1 MKDSTPHKSKDK
13 NEENKFK
20 TTIHNMIYK
29 LIEDDDAFNSIDFQE
44 NVPPQNPQPQINP
57 LNNPYIPYYSN
68 NNNDMFL
75 FQNIFN
81 TKERKT
87 FPNININQGIEKYKN
102 NFDLNKNQN
111 IIRDQNRKRTYDTP
125 TAGHNSKIEMEILI
139 NKIKAILEK
148 NGKLDFHVYKLIKG
162 KFLAIIKNHKGSKIF
177 QKYIKPNNTS
187 DEIIHLL
194 FLELSKNLEDFMTN
208 PYSNYFFKKFFICLN
223 SDDRIYLL
231 KKIEK
236 SIVKLSLDEIGTYPI
251 QTIIEF
257 LDNKIEKLIVINA
270 IKDHIQEL
278 IFNQYGSYVVEKLIS
293 SLDENDIPFLYS
305 FIAMNFIQL
314 SFNNNAICV
323 IKKLLSQKLSN
334 YMHNLI
340 KNYVI
345 KNCKEFILH
354 PCGNFVVQGIVEY
367 WDDYLEIV
375 GLYKNNFFDLS
386 LEKYASNVIERFIER
401 DEKVLENYIE
411 EIIESKKIYEIMK
424 SKSRRIRTHKRI
436 QYPVQA
442 QKDRGNRRT
451 SLHRN
456 KSPPANNPHRTAKEN
471 GSSFRTEARRN
482 RIILHPPPIRC
493 AVRLSAKP
501 PYKPHASGTDTCG
514 PFRNSRFPFH
524 RHTAKPV
531 PVLLFSTV
539 PAHTDLRMHP
549 GTQ

>member
-29 LIEDDDAFNSIDFQE
+29 LIEDDDTFNSIDFQE

-57 LNNPYIPYYSN
+57 LNNPYISYYAN

-236 SIVKLSLDEIGTYPI
+236 SIVRLSLDEIGTYPI

-293 SLDENDIPFLYS
+293 SLEENDIPFLYS

-424 SKSRRIRTHKRI
+424 SKFGNYVI
-436 QYPVQA
+436 QKA
-442 QKDRGNRRT
+442 IKLGDND
-451 SLHRN
+451 
-456 KSPPANNPHRTAKEN
+456 K
-471 GSSFRTEARRN
+471 
-482 RIILHPPPIRC
+482 
-493 AVRLSAKP
+493 
-501 PYKPHASGTDTCG
+501 
-514 PFRNSRFPFH
+514 
-524 RHTAKPV
+524 
-531 PVLLFSTV
+531 
-539 PAHTDLRMHP
+539 
-549 GTQ
+549 

>member
-44 NVPPQNPQPQINP
+44 NVPPQNPHPQINP
-57 LNNPYIPYYSN
+57 LNNPYISYYAN

-236 SIVKLSLDEIGTYPI
+236 SIVKLSIDEIGTYPI

-257 LDNKIEKLIVINA
+257 LNNKIEKMIVINA

-293 SLDENDIPFLYS
+293 SLEENDIPFLYS

-345 KNCKEFILH
+345 NNYKEFILH

-367 WDDYLEIV
+367 WDDYLDIV
-375 GLYKNNFFDLS
+375 VLYKNNFFNLS

-411 EIIESKKIYEIMK
+411 EIIESKKIYEIMRSKFGNYVIQKAIKLAKNEHKKKLVFNAAMMINNLKEKKLITKWK
-424 SKSRRIRTHKRI
+424 SILMPHIHDLSNDSIKELNT
-436 QYPVQA
+436 
-442 QKDRGNRRT
+442 
-451 SLHRN
+451 RN
-456 KSPPANNPHRTAKEN
+456 
-471 GSSFRTEARRN
+471 FF
-482 RIILHPPPIRC
+482 
-493 AVRLSAKP
+493 
-501 PYKPHASGTDTCG
+501 D
-514 PFRNSRFPFH
+514 F
-524 RHTAKPV
+524 
-531 PVLLFSTV
+531 
-539 PAHTDLRMHP
+539 
-549 GTQ
+549 

>member
-29 LIEDDDAFNSIDFQE
+29 LIEDDDAFNSNDFQE

-57 LNNPYIPYYSN
+57 LNNPYISYYAN

-223 SDDRIYLL
+223 SEDRIYLL

-236 SIVKLSLDEIGTYPI
+236 SIVKLSSDEIGTYPI

-257 LDNKIEKLIVINA
+257 LNNKIEKMIVINA

-293 SLDENDIPFLYS
+293 SLEENDIPFLYS

-367 WDDYLEIV
+367 WDDYLDIV
-375 GLYKNNFFDLS
+375 VLYKNNFFNLS

-411 EIIESKKIYEIMK
+411 EIIESKKIYEIMRSKFGNYVIQKAIKLAKNEHKKKLVFNAAMMINNLKEKKLITKWK
-424 SKSRRIRTHKRI
+424 SILMPHIHQLSNDSIKELNT
-436 QYPVQA
+436 
-442 QKDRGNRRT
+442 
-451 SLHRN
+451 RN
-456 KSPPANNPHRTAKEN
+456 
-471 GSSFRTEARRN
+471 FF
-482 RIILHPPPIRC
+482 
-493 AVRLSAKP
+493 
-501 PYKPHASGTDTCG
+501 D
-514 PFRNSRFPFH
+514 F
-524 RHTAKPV
+524 
-531 PVLLFSTV
+531 
-539 PAHTDLRMHP
+539 
-549 GTQ
+549 

>member
-1 MKDSTPHKSKDK
+1 MKDSTPHKSKVN
-13 NEENKFK
+13 NEENKLK
-20 TTIHNMIYK
+20 TTIHDMIYK
-29 LIEDDDAFNSIDFQE
+29 LIEDDDTFNSIDFQA
-44 NVPPQNPQPQINP
+44 NSNAQNPQLQINP
-57 LNNPYIPYYSN
+57 INSPYIPYYAN
-68 NNNDMFL
+68 NKNDIFL
-75 FQNIFN
+75 YQNFFN
-81 TKERKT
+81 ANERKT
-87 FPNININQGIEKYKN
+87 FPNNKINQGMEKYKN
-102 NFDLNKNQN
+102 NFDLNKNHN
-111 IIRDQNRKRTYDTP
+111 IIRDPNRKRTYDTP

-257 LDNKIEKLIVINA
+257 LDNKIEKMIVINA
-270 IKDHIQEL
+270 IRDHIQEL

-293 SLDENDIPFLYS
+293 SLEENDIPFLYS
-305 FIAMNFIQL
+305 FIAINFIQL

-323 IKKLLSQKLSN
+323 IKKLLSQKLSKN
-334 YMHNLI
+334 MHNLI

-345 KNCKEFILH
+345 KNYKDFILH

-367 WDDYLEIV
+367 WDDYLDIV
-375 GLYKNNFFDLS
+375 VLYKNNFFNLS

-401 DEKVLENYIE
+401 DEKILENYIE
-411 EIIESKKIYEIMK
+411 EIICSKKIYEIMK
-424 SKSRRIRTHKRI
+424 SKFGNYVI
-436 QYPVQA
+436 QKAIKLAKNEYKKKLVFNA
-442 QKDRGNRRT
+442 AIMINNLKEKKLIT
-451 SLHRN
+451 KW
-456 KSPPANNPHRTAKEN
+456 KSILMPHIHELSEDSIKE
-471 GSSFRTEARRN
+471 
-482 RIILHPPPIRC
+482 L
-493 AVRLSAKP
+493 
-501 PYKPHASGTDTCG
+501 
-514 PFRNSRFPFH
+514 NSRNFFD
-524 RHTAKPV
+524 
-531 PVLLFSTV
+531 F
-539 PAHTDLRMHP
+539 
-549 GTQ
+549 

>member
-1 MKDSTPHKSKDK
+1 MKDSTPHKSKVN
-13 NEENKFK
+13 NEENKLK
-20 TTIHNMIYK
+20 TTIHDMIYK

-57 LNNPYIPYYSN
+57 LNNPYISYYAN

-293 SLDENDIPFLYS
+293 SLEENDIPFLYS

-345 KNCKEFILH
+345 NNYKEFILH

-367 WDDYLEIV
+367 WDDYLDIV
-375 GLYKNNFFDLS
+375 VLYKNNFFNLS

-411 EIIESKKIYEIMK
+411 EIIESKKIYEIMRSKFGNYVIQKAIKLAKNEHKKKLVFNAAMKINNLKEKKLITKWK
-424 SKSRRIRTHKRI
+424 SILMPHIHDLSNDSIKELNT
-436 QYPVQA
+436 
-442 QKDRGNRRT
+442 
-451 SLHRN
+451 RN
-456 KSPPANNPHRTAKEN
+456 
-471 GSSFRTEARRN
+471 FF
-482 RIILHPPPIRC
+482 
-493 AVRLSAKP
+493 
-501 PYKPHASGTDTCG
+501 D
-514 PFRNSRFPFH
+514 F
-524 RHTAKPV
+524 
-531 PVLLFSTV
+531 
-539 PAHTDLRMHP
+539 
-549 GTQ
+549 

>member
-57 LNNPYIPYYSN
+57 LNNPYISYYAN

-236 SIVKLSLDEIGTYPI
+236 SIVRLSLDEIGTYPI

-293 SLDENDIPFLYS
+293 SLEENDIPFLYS

-424 SKSRRIRTHKRI
+424 SKFGNYVI
-436 QYPVQA
+436 QKAIKLAKNEYKKKLVFNA
-442 QKDRGNRRT
+442 AIMINNLKEKKLIT
-451 SLHRN
+451 KW
-456 KSPPANNPHRTAKEN
+456 KSILMPHIHELSEDSIKE
-471 GSSFRTEARRN
+471 
-482 RIILHPPPIRC
+482 L
-493 AVRLSAKP
+493 
-501 PYKPHASGTDTCG
+501 
-514 PFRNSRFPFH
+514 NSRNFFD
-524 RHTAKPV
+524 
-531 PVLLFSTV
+531 F
-539 PAHTDLRMHP
+539 
-549 GTQ
+549 

>member
-57 LNNPYIPYYSN
+57 LNNPYISYYAN

-354 PCGNFVVQGIVEY
+354 PCGNFVVQGIVEF
-367 WDDYLEIV
+367 WDDYLDIIN
-375 GLYKNNFFDLS
+375 LYKNFLFNLS
-386 LEKYASNVIERFIER
+386 LEKYSSNVIERFLER
-401 DEKVLENYIE
+401 DEKVLEEYID
-411 EIIESKKIYEIMK
+411 EIVASKKIYEIMK
-424 SKSRRIRTHKRI
+424 SKFGNYVI
-436 QYPVQA
+436 QKAIKLAKNEYKKKLIYNAAIMINNLKEKKLIIKWKSILMPHIHELS
-442 QKDRGNRRT
+442 KDSINELNNR
-451 SLHRN
+451 N
-456 KSPPANNPHRTAKEN
+456 FFN
-471 GSSFRTEARRN
+471 F
-482 RIILHPPPIRC
+482 
-493 AVRLSAKP
+493 
-501 PYKPHASGTDTCG
+501 
-514 PFRNSRFPFH
+514 
-524 RHTAKPV
+524 
-531 PVLLFSTV
+531 
-539 PAHTDLRMHP
+539 
-549 GTQ
+549 

>member
-57 LNNPYIPYYSN
+57 LNNPYISYYAN

-111 IIRDQNRKRTYDTP
+111 IIRDQNRKR

-236 SIVKLSLDEIGTYPI
+236 SIVKLSIDEIGTYPI

-257 LDNKIEKLIVINA
+257 LNNKIEKMIVINA

-293 SLDENDIPFLYS
+293 SLEENDIPFLYS

-345 KNCKEFILH
+345 NNYKEFILH

-367 WDDYLEIV
+367 WDDYLDIV
-375 GLYKNNFFDLS
+375 VLYKNNFFNLS

-411 EIIESKKIYEIMK
+411 EIIESKKIYEIMRSKFGNYVIQKAIKLAKNEHKKKLVFNAAMMINNLKEKKLITKWK
-424 SKSRRIRTHKRI
+424 SILMPHIHELSNDSIKELNT
-436 QYPVQA
+436 
-442 QKDRGNRRT
+442 
-451 SLHRN
+451 RN
-456 KSPPANNPHRTAKEN
+456 
-471 GSSFRTEARRN
+471 FF
-482 RIILHPPPIRC
+482 
-493 AVRLSAKP
+493 
-501 PYKPHASGTDTCG
+501 D
-514 PFRNSRFPFH
+514 F
-524 RHTAKPV
+524 
-531 PVLLFSTV
+531 
-539 PAHTDLRMHP
+539 
-549 GTQ
+549 

>member
-57 LNNPYIPYYSN
+57 LNNPYISYYAN

-223 SDDRIYLL
+223 GDDRIYLL

-257 LDNKIEKLIVINA
+257 LDNKIEKMIVINA
-270 IKDHIQEL
+270 IRDHIQEL

-293 SLDENDIPFLYS
+293 SLEENDIPFLYS
-305 FIAMNFIQL
+305 FIAINFIQL

-323 IKKLLSQKLSN
+323 IKKLLSQKLSKN
-334 YMHNLI
+334 MHNLI

-345 KNCKEFILH
+345 KNYKDFILH

-367 WDDYLEIV
+367 WDDYLDIV
-375 GLYKNNFFDLS
+375 VLYKNNFFNLS

-411 EIIESKKIYEIMK
+411 EIICSKKIYEIMK
-424 SKSRRIRTHKRI
+424 SKFGNYVI
-436 QYPVQA
+436 QKAIKLAKNEYKKKLVFNA
-442 QKDRGNRRT
+442 AIMINNLKEKKLIT
-451 SLHRN
+451 KW
-456 KSPPANNPHRTAKEN
+456 KSILMPHIHELSEDSIKE
-471 GSSFRTEARRN
+471 
-482 RIILHPPPIRC
+482 L
-493 AVRLSAKP
+493 
-501 PYKPHASGTDTCG
+501 
-514 PFRNSRFPFH
+514 NSRNFFD
-524 RHTAKPV
+524 
-531 PVLLFSTV
+531 F
-539 PAHTDLRMHP
+539 
-549 GTQ
+549 

>member
-57 LNNPYIPYYSN
+57 LNNPYISYYAN

-236 SIVKLSLDEIGTYPI
+236 SIVKLSIDEIGTYPI

-257 LDNKIEKLIVINA
+257 LNNKIEKMIVINA

-345 KNCKEFILH
+345 NNYKEFILH

-367 WDDYLEIV
+367 WDDYLDIV
-375 GLYKNNFFDLS
+375 VLYKNNFFNLS

-411 EIIESKKIYEIMK
+411 EIIESKKIYEIMRSKFGNYVIQKAIKLAKNEHKKKLVFNAAMMINNLKEKKLITKWK
-424 SKSRRIRTHKRI
+424 SILMPHIHQLSNDSIKELNT
-436 QYPVQA
+436 
-442 QKDRGNRRT
+442 
-451 SLHRN
+451 RN
-456 KSPPANNPHRTAKEN
+456 
-471 GSSFRTEARRN
+471 FF
-482 RIILHPPPIRC
+482 
-493 AVRLSAKP
+493 
-501 PYKPHASGTDTCG
+501 D
-514 PFRNSRFPFH
+514 F
-524 RHTAKPV
+524 
-531 PVLLFSTV
+531 
-539 PAHTDLRMHP
+539 
-549 GTQ
+549 

>member
-57 LNNPYIPYYSN
+57 LNNPYISYYAN

-162 KFLAIIKNHKGSKIF
+162 KFLAIIKNHKGSKMF

-236 SIVKLSLDEIGTYPI
+236 SIVKLSIDEIGTYPI

-257 LDNKIEKLIVINA
+257 FNNKIEKMIVINA

-293 SLDENDIPFLYS
+293 SLEENDIPFLYS

-345 KNCKEFILH
+345 NNYKEFILH

-367 WDDYLEIV
+367 WDDYLDIV
-375 GLYKNNFFDLS
+375 VLYKNNFFNLS

-424 SKSRRIRTHKRI
+424 SKFGNYVI
-436 QYPVQA
+436 QKAIKLAKNEYKKKLVFNAAMMINNLKEKKLITKWKSILMPHIHQLSNDSI
-442 QKDRGNRRT
+442 KELNT
-451 SLHRN
+451 RN
-456 KSPPANNPHRTAKEN
+456 
-471 GSSFRTEARRN
+471 FF
-482 RIILHPPPIRC
+482 
-493 AVRLSAKP
+493 
-501 PYKPHASGTDTCG
+501 D
-514 PFRNSRFPFH
+514 F
-524 RHTAKPV
+524 
-531 PVLLFSTV
+531 
-539 PAHTDLRMHP
+539 
-549 GTQ
+549 